1 MRRSGKDDEFM
12 NRRIFYFLFIFTL
25 VAADQLTK
33 AIVAQKIPFLNSKNI
48 IPGFFNLTQIRNRG
62 AIFGFFSQSESQ
74 PLYIILT
81 LASLAALVFVVFYFF
96 KTPTSE
102 RLMII
107 SLSLILAGA
116 LGNMIDRIFRGYVI
130 DFMDFYIKKWHW
142 PAFNIADASITIG
155 ACFLIFAFFFRKGRK
170 CFPSS

>member
-1 MRRSGKDDEFM
+1 MKRRK
-12 NRRIFYFLFIFTL
+12 FYFLLIFIL
-25 VAADQLTK
+25 IAADQLTK
-33 AIVAQKIPFLNSKNI
+33 AIVAQKIPFLNSRTV

-62 AIFGFFSQSESQ
+62 AIFGFFSQSGSQ

-81 LASLAALVFVVFYFF
+81 LASLAALVFVIFYFF
-96 KTPTSE
+96 KTPVSE
-102 RLMII
+102 RLLII

-142 PAFNIADASITIG
+142 PSFNIADASITIG
-155 ACFLIFAFFFRKGRK
+155 AILIIFIFFFRKGRI
-170 CFPSS
+170 CFLSS